1 MLLCIFKVTKDP
13 ELTLVT
19 ATRQYLHEVL
29 GIATPQEKPWA
40 QADALPY
47 FLKDA
52 FQFAELELLGHSV
65 VLAIAPRHETQT
77 LGDIRTRLDK
87 VRGRQDPP
95 VVFVTDA
102 LASYERK
109 RLIEQKVPFIV
120 PGNQLYLPDLG
131 LDLREYFRQRAP
143 STGTALS
150 PSTQAILIAAL
161 MNEPLASDWQPARL
175 AADMGYTS
183 MTLSRAVR
191 ELNAAGLVATRRM
204 GRSQCLHRELPPQE
218 IWEKARPLLRS
229 PVRRT
234 VWAQSDTLPANRHWR
249 LAGLSALA
257 SASMLAE
264 PRQPVYAL
272 SLSAWREAL
281 KSGTHEM
288 PEPSDDAQELQLW
301 NYDPALVPDRDTVDP
316 LSLILSLQDS
326 TDDRVLQALDE
337 LKAQL
342 PW

>member
-1 MLLCIFKVTKDP
+1 M
-13 ELTLVT
+13 TLAA
-19 ATRQYLHEVL
+19 ATRRYLNDVL
-29 GIATPQEKPWA
+29 GIPTPKETPWA
-40 QADALPY
+40 PASALPY

-52 FQFAELELLGHSV
+52 FQWVELELLGRPV
-65 VLAIAPRHETQT
+65 VLAIAPSADKPA

-87 VRGRQDPP
+87 VRGLGDQP

-143 STGTALS
+143 SAGTALS
-150 PSTQAILIAAL
+150 PSTQAILISAL
-161 MNEPLASDWQPARL
+161 MNEPQATDWSPARL
-175 AADMGYTS
+175 ASVMGYTP
-183 MTLSRAVR
+183 MTQSRAVR
-191 ELNAAGLVATRRM
+191 ELSAAGLASAHRV
-204 GRSQCLHRELPPQE
+204 GRSQCLHRALSPQA
-218 IWEKARPLLRS
+218 IWAMARPLLRS

-234 VWAQSDTLPANRHWR
+234 VWVMSDSLPTDRAWR

-257 SASMLAE
+257 RDAMLTE
-264 PRQPVYAL
+264 PRWPVYA
-272 SLSAWREAL
+272 ATVAQWREAL
-281 KSGTHEM
+281 EGGAREV
-288 PEPSDDAQELQLW
+288 PEPSDGALELELW
-301 NYDPALVPDRDTVDP
+301 IYEPALVPDQPTVDP

-326 TDDRVLQALDE
+326 SDERVEQALDA
-337 LKAQL
+337 LKERL